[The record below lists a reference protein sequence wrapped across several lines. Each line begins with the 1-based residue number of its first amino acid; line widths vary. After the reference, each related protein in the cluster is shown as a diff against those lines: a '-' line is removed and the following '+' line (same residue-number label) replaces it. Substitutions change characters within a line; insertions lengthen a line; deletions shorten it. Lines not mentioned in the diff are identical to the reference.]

1 MLPYIESFIKAI
13 EKRNTLVCEIIF
25 NEKNDL
31 NFNDHTLDIPESIT
45 NFYLTINFIKVRS
58 PRYFEVLPLQELKI
72 INQKYLLFS
81 YIDETNKIGFDISYK
96 NPASE
101 WDIVSI
107 ENDFVITKTLAS
119 YITNKSLAWID
130 RGRKIWKEELHDI

>member
-1 MLPYIESFIKAI
+1 MLPYIQSFIKAI
-13 EKRNTLVCEIIF
+13 EKRNTLVYEIIL

-31 NFNDHTLDIPESIT
+31 NFNNHISDIPESIT
-45 NFYLTINFIKVRS
+45 NFYLTINSIKISS
-58 PRYFEVLPLQELKI
+58 PRYFEILPVQELKI

-81 YIDETNKIGFDISYK
+81 YIDETNKIAFDTSYK
-96 NPASE
+96 NSANE
-101 WDIVSI
+101 WDIVNI
-107 ENDFVITKTLAS
+107 ESDFVITKTLAG